1 MGNSHKKSSNEDLSS
16 NEESSSNEEPCSEKV
31 FAIRLAVEILL
42 YYQRGLKRLNEYLN
56 LLQCDTSDFNSFIEH
71 LKSLTSDFPHKPVLL
86 QVIEKFVSQQSEL
99 TAEDIRSIYCKT
111 EQLLK
116 VRDYFYSD
124 DHMESRFRQAISE
137 FSMKEQ
143 LQEIMV
149 QQLKVKQHLFHFI
162 FESISQHFEVNYFDR
177 VLIYHKLGVLP
188 YGLIKLLKQ
197 VEHNRKLFIP
207 KCDSMHRYV
216 EHFPELELIGCG
228 AFGSVMKVRVHGNEQ
243 HLQQG
248 LHKHHYAIKMVVLPN
263 DVNEEEKVKREIDL
277 LNKFKQEVN
286 IVRFIDSWIEQFYQV
301 EITQFVNSLD
311 HLGKRLFQK
320 FLDEQT
326 EKDTMNTCREE
337 SQPSKKEDKDKEDE
351 YEKE

>member
-56 LLQCDTSDFNSFIEH
+56 LLQCDTSDFNSFSEH

-124 DHMESRFRQAISE
+124 DQMESRFRQAISE

-207 KCDSMHRYV
+207 KCDSMHR
-216 EHFPELELIGCG
+216 
-228 AFGSVMKVRVHGNEQ
+228 
-243 HLQQG
+243 
-248 LHKHHYAIKMVVLPN
+248 
-263 DVNEEEKVKREIDL
+263 
-277 LNKFKQEVN
+277 
-286 IVRFIDSWIEQFYQV
+286 
-301 EITQFVNSLD
+301 
-311 HLGKRLFQK
+311 
-320 FLDEQT
+320 
-326 EKDTMNTCREE
+326 
-337 SQPSKKEDKDKEDE
+337 
-351 YEKE
+351 